1 MRFRYNVPYNEIID
15 SLLEIEGSCPTNMYK
30 HTTRHNISRR
40 QRNKI
45 YASEQTH
52 SSSLDIKS
60 LMPYYN
66 QAYGIKLK
74 RGDSLFKFF
83 YKYKKRNKGLVDRII
98 RQFDP
103 EGIMPEEYNFTPVI
117 ISNVYNK
124 FPNKNITSISLKF
137 LLFFFEKIGIRNIT
151 VIDFSCGVV
160 GMNRDENLKQ
170 GWTDSSSASSRSNK
184 SSSLEIEPQLKEGED
199 ETRLAHGKTQRR
211 RTKKRQTNKRQ
222 TKKRVTKKRQTKK
235 RQTKKRQTKKRQTKK
250 RQTKKKI

>member
-1 MRFRYNVPYNEIID
+1 
-15 SLLEIEGSCPTNMYK
+15 
-30 HTTRHNISRR
+30 
-40 QRNKI
+40 
-45 YASEQTH
+45 
-52 SSSLDIKS
+52 
-60 LMPYYN
+60 
-66 QAYGIKLK
+66 
-74 RGDSLFKFF
+74 
-83 YKYKKRNKGLVDRII
+83 
-98 RQFDP
+98 
-103 EGIMPEEYNFTPVI
+103 MPEEYNFTPVI

-170 GWTDSSSASSRSNK
+170 GWADSSSASSRSNK

-211 RTKKRQTNKRQ
+211 RTKKRQTKKRQ
-222 TKKRVTKKRQTKK
+222 TKKRQTKK